1 MGVKRPVR
9 RADNLTTSDCL
20 EIWEPQPPG
29 RMRRAESRM
38 EKPERSN
45 SLGKSRR
52 RWKYNIKVFIFNKHY
67 GARRGEGDVDWIGV
81 LQDKDK

>member
-1 MGVKRPVR
+1 MR

-38 EKPERSN
+38 EKPERSIHLEN
-45 SLGKSRR
+45 LGVDGNTILKFLSSI
-52 RWKYNIKVFIFNKHY
+52 NIMGQGK
-67 GARRGEGDVDWIGV
+67 GRGM
-81 LQDKDK
+81 